1 MSSLPSLPSHNR
13 SPIYKRILCVLSK
26 VNGCP
31 TLSQVLE
38 ALGIVH
44 EILEHL
50 VLDFLSPS
58 AAVAYGK
65 VCIVRILEELAEI
78 APLSRTH
85 CEGVLPLVDRL
96 FYTFDETPERSSER
110 LRATMPKNEKINLP
124 LQFFHTE
131 PTKKKKKQAAEIKG
145 KTHRPLPGIPCNRV
159 PANNCDNSD
168 ADKEPCKVKMI
179 IQEIVD
185 TERRYVKGLSDLVR
199 VYKEPMEN
207 KLAAVSAR
215 DVDVIFSSIP
225 GMHSL
230 HAGFLGRLE
239 KGGSK
244 GVQSVA
250 QAFVDYMPRMRDHY
264 VRYGRNFSRALCVI
278 ADLRRTVPGFEEFVQ
293 TQSKAHFGTAAY
305 DCLGSLL
312 ITPIQRLPRYRL
324 LLGELSKFGTSRLLP
339 EAERA
344 VAEIV
349 EAVDNS
355 VEKKGGGDGATE
367 VTATTAVTTATAQ
380 PPPPGR
386 KLVRRGDLT
395 LKSWKGVA
403 KQSIHAL
410 LFVDTLL
417 LTRKKKLG
425 GQLIVLLN
433 EPLRN
438 CRRVE
443 ELPRLSVPQMLADKS
458 AHVGFLL
465 TTVRGTIS
473 LDARTREERNE
484 WVCDLRRLIIGAR
497 MAHLNARKSY

>member
-1 MSSLPSLPSHNR
+1 MSSLPFSLSHNR
-13 SPIYKRILCVLSK
+13 SPIDKRILCVLSK

-31 TLSQVLE
+31 TLSQILE
-38 ALGIVH
+38 ALGIAH

-65 VCIVRILEELAEI
+65 VCVTRVLEELAEI

-96 FYTFDETPERSSER
+96 FYTFDETPKRSSER

-124 LQFFHTE
+124 PRFFHTE
-131 PTKKKKKQAAEIKG
+131 PTKKKKKQATDIKR
-145 KTHRPLPGIPCNRV
+145 KTPRPLPDIPRNRV
-159 PANNCDNSD
+159 PTNNCDNSD
-168 ADKEPCKVKMI
+168 VDKEPCKVKMI

-185 TERRYVKGLSDLVR
+185 TERRYVKGLGDLVR
-199 VYKEPMEN
+199 VYKEPIES
-207 KLAAVSAR
+207 KVAAVSAR

-225 GMHSL
+225 DMHSL
-230 HAGFLGRLE
+230 HTGFLDRLE
-239 KGGSK
+239 KGGSE

-250 QAFVDYMPRMRDHY
+250 QAFVDYMPCMRDHY

-293 TQSKAHFGTAAY
+293 AQSKAHFGTAAY

-312 ITPIQRLPRYRL
+312 ITPIQRLPRYKL
-324 LLGELSKFGTSRLLP
+324 LLGELSKFGTSQLLP

-344 VAEIV
+344 VAVIV

-355 VEKKGGGDGATE
+355 VEKKGVGDGATE